1 MSEISQDQIKKFL
14 EHQQNIR
21 RASAKYY
28 AKRNNKD
35 YIDPKTG
42 ELFEYSKTN
51 LNDEEKEKKEEMKRK
66 RKEYHAKRYK
76 ENAEHIKQQNKEY
89 RLKKKQEKLKSNKP
103 LILSEPISV

>member
-1 MSEISQDQIKKFL
+1 MSEISQHQIKKFL

-28 AKRNNKD
+28 AKRNNRD

-51 LNDEEKEKKEEMKRK
+51 LNDNEKEKKEQMVQR

-76 ENAEHIKQQNKEY
+76 EKAEHIKQQNKEY

-103 LILSEPISV
+103 LILTEPISL